1 MTHIGEVRI
10 EEVRAISWRTSAE
23 LRFLSAEGRSI
34 DAREVSEWE
43 PSPNVREV
51 DQVDGLRREV
61 FRVTLGALAEVD
73 PSIVDGTSPYRSLVA
88 EFDRAAAAFGMQFG
102 READGS
108 PADEWSLDIRDVQ
121 RYAMER
127 HLVMRY
133 ACTRDRSSAQRLS
146 RLDAMAG
153 RGYHLDQMEDLVSD
167 DGLLGQQVT
176 SYRARERVARDGWV
190 VERLEG
196 AIADPVAVI
205 ESERLARAYVE
216 VLNVCAQKAP
226 SGVVGARTEGLMLA
240 AAKTRL
246 SVAVRMRGGAR
257 DGLFATPSG
266 RAVGQTADLT
276 PSPAAAARGRGR
288 G

>member
-1 MTHIGEVRI
+1 MTQIGEVRI

-34 DAREVSEWE
+34 DAREVSEWG
-43 PSPNVREV
+43 PSPNVLEFDRA
-51 DQVDGLRREV
+51 DGLRREV
-61 FRVTLGALAEVD
+61 FRVILGALAEVE

-88 EFDRAAAAFGMQFG
+88 EFDRDVAAFGAQFG
-102 READGS
+102 READGTPS
-108 PADEWSLDIRDVQ
+108 EEWSLGLRDVQ

-127 HLVMRY
+127 HLLMHY
-133 ACTRDRSSAQRLS
+133 ACTRSRSSARRLS

-153 RGYHLDQMEDLVSD
+153 RAYHLEQMEELVSD
-167 DGLLGQQVT
+167 DRPFAQQVT

-196 AIADPVAVI
+196 AVTDPVAVI

-216 VLNVCAQKAP
+216 VLNMCAQKAP

-240 AAKTRL
+240 AAKTRV
-246 SVAVRMRGGAR
+246 SVAVRMKGAPR
-257 DGLFATPSG
+257 DALLSTPSG
-266 RAVGQTADLT
+266 RAVGRAANPIPWPGTTARQ
-276 PSPAAAARGRGR
+276 RGRR
-288 G
+288 